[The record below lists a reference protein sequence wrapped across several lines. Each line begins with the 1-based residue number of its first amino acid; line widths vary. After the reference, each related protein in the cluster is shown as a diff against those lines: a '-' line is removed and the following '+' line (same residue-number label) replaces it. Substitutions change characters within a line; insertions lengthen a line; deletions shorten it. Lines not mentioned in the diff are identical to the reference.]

1 MAAVEDR
8 QQKDEGGKMFE
19 EDIYLFSFLLNKCD
33 DVICQIYSSRDL

>member
-19 EDIYLFSFLLNKCD
+19 EYIYLFSCLLSECD